1 MEPHRLKR
9 FRLLPGMI
17 LLGALFIVFQ
27 CFKDAEGYS
36 FRLIIFEGSDWCPNC
51 RRLEKNILNDSVF
64 LLKMKSAAIQ
74 LERVD
79 FPQRKKLSAEV
90 IESNQKKAGEYGFDG
105 QFPTLIISRI
115 DTLIFRKIA
124 FTNQSP
130 EELANQILMTSELLR

>member
-27 CFKDAEGYS
+27 GFKDAEGYS

-64 LLKMKSAAIQ
+64 LIKMKSATIHI
-74 LERVD
+74 ERVD
-79 FPQRKKLSAEV
+79 FPQRKKLAEADK
-90 IESNQKKAGEYGFDG
+90 EYNQKTAEEYAFDG
-105 QFPTLIISRI
+105 QFPTLIISRT
-115 DTLIFRKIA
+115 DTLIFRKIP
-124 FTNQSP
+124 FTNQSA
-130 EELANQILMTSELLR
+130 EELATQILRASELLK